1 MRKKGFTL
9 VEVIV
14 VMAIIAILA
23 AVGIPNVAGVLGSS
37 KIKANKGELSIVQT
51 ALDTYMA
58 DKELGVLPV
67 AQSSQNNFSVTN
79 PVLYPN
85 YLRIE
90 MGRCAYSW
98 TVSGVVSQ
106 TAGSCP

>member
-1 MRKKGFTL
+1 MKKKGFTL
-9 VEVIV
+9 VELLV
-14 VMAIIAILA
+14 VMTIIAVLA
-23 AVGIPNVAGVLGSS
+23 AVVVPNVAGVLNSS
-37 KIKANKGELSIVQT
+37 KLKANKGELSIVQT

-58 DKELGVLPV
+58 DQALGALPV

-85 YLRIE
+85 YLRVE
-90 MGRCAYSW
+90 MGRCSYSW
-98 TVSGVVSQ
+98 MVSGVVSQ